1 MNSLLAI
8 IPTCSACQKKYV
20 CQTCLRRQTHFF
32 KHGGLLRQTRLG
44 HPNMQRSA
52 SLQRPILSLP
62 SPSLIT
68 PFPRLMEFI
77 MLLDVRRCQV
87 TYLTYRPYCRH
98 GSKRRTSQGE
108 YLNYKSL
115 FGYSEVS
122 NKKQVLL
129 KSPIH
134 KCVQTE
140 GELMVAKGILQG
152 YFQSWLHSVSYFG

>member
-1 MNSLLAI
+1 
-8 IPTCSACQKKYV
+8 
-20 CQTCLRRQTHFF
+20 
-32 KHGGLLRQTRLG
+32 
-44 HPNMQRSA
+44 
-52 SLQRPILSLP
+52 
-62 SPSLIT
+62 
-68 PFPRLMEFI
+68 MEFI